1 MALLVFV
8 LGLLIG
14 SFLNVCIFRIPNRE
28 TIIYGTSRCPH
39 CRNSLGALDLIPV
52 ISYLVLKGNCRFCQ
66 SPISWRYPLVE
77 LLTGLIFYLGYI
89 SIGELHLLIK
99 YLVLFSLLI
108 IISFIDIDR
117 QLIPNQLVLAVLVWG
132 MAWQFIAPELSWQ
145 QSLLGAILGGGILL
159 LIAVISKGGMGGGD
173 IKLMFAA
180 GLVLGGRFTVLALFI
195 ACVIGAFVG
204 GFLLATGIK
213 KRKEPIPFGPFLSLG
228 IFVASLWGEQLIQ
241 LYLTGS
247 GLR

>member
-117 QLIPNQLVLAVLVWG
+117 QLIPNQLVLAILVWG
-132 MAWQFIAPELSWQ
+132 IGWQLLAPELSWQ

-213 KRKEPIPFGPFLSLG
+213 KRKEPIPFGPFLAMG
-228 IFVASLWGEQLIQ
+228 IFTASLWGEELIQ

>member
-117 QLIPNQLVLAVLVWG
+117 QLIPNQLVLAILVWG
-132 MAWQFIAPELSWQ
+132 IGWQLLAPELSWQ